1 LNPRKLFPKVS
12 VISRR
17 NGMTLVGLRIKFIDW
32 EVREVRNLSITIEK
46 GKIFDFYGLLERK
59 FSAAVWTYR
68 NEAHMER

>member
-1 LNPRKLFPKVS
+1 
-12 VISRR
+12 
-17 NGMTLVGLRIKFIDW
+17 MGLRIKFIDW

-68 NEAHMER
+68 NEAHIER